1 MEDCVLLFIQYLTF
15 SVTSA
20 LNYEIGGNVLCPVPS
35 PMEYFQVKSGE
46 HSVRRCGPSGIYCV
60 SLTQTWVKARY
71 RLVTHSHLDAV

>member
-35 PMEYFQVKSGE
+35 PMEYFQVKSVE
-46 HSVRRCGPSGIYCV
+46 HSGDVDQVGFIV
-60 SLTQTWVKARY
+60 LA
-71 RLVTHSHLDAV
+71 